1 LEELGLDI
9 GLLLSQAVNFVL
21 LVILLSAFL
30 YRPVLAKLEERASR
44 IKKGM
49 EDADRAEQLLAD
61 TKKHYEEE
69 MERARSEAHE
79 LVERATL
86 SAQQER
92 QEILA
97 QARQEAHQLVLRAQ
111 QQAQHELEE
120 GRITLGQQ
128 VIDLA
133 LAAASRVMQENLDD
147 DKQHSL
153 IQAFIAEL
161 DEKA

>member
-1 LEELGLDI
+1 LEQLGLDV

-30 YRPVLAKLEERASR
+30 YKPVLGTLEERAAR

-49 EDADRAEQLLAD
+49 EDADRAGQLLAD
-61 TKKHYEEE
+61 TKKDHEAE
-69 MERARSEAHE
+69 MERARKEAHE
-79 LVERATL
+79 VVERATL

-97 QARQEAHQLVLRAQ
+97 QARQEAHEIVLRAQ
-111 QQAQHELEE
+111 QQAQHELQE

-128 VIDLA
+128 VVDLA
-133 LAAASRVMQENLDD
+133 IAAASRVTRENLDGE
-147 DKQHSL
+147 KQRAL
-153 IQAFIAEL
+153 IREFITEV
-161 DEKA
+161 DHQE